1 MGRAQL
7 EQCLNAIHEEHLQE
21 MKIVQQEAM
30 KLDQPR
36 SDMKEAEEEAKEE
49 VQRLSTALEITT
61 ASKMHVVTAAEE
73 LRNTEQKINC
83 RLQEVQI
90 LQQDCQE
97 LCKDVQLAQVRLQE
111 EEEEEE
117 RTAQLEQQCTQLKAE
132 LGVTV
137 GYCHTFLALVSL
149 LPQ

>member
-1 MGRAQL
+1 MQSMRSI
-7 EQCLNAIHEEHLQE
+7 CRKW
-21 MKIVQQEAM
+21 KIVQQEAM

-83 RLQEVQI
+83 RLQELTEQ
-90 LQQDCQE
+90 LSQE
-97 LCKDVQLAQVRLQE
+97 
-111 EEEEEE
+111 
-117 RTAQLEQQCTQLKAE
+117 
-132 LGVTV
+132 
-137 GYCHTFLALVSL
+137 VS
-149 LPQ
+149 PWES